1 MSIMTFENKRV
12 LITGAGAGIGR
23 ASAELFASRGAQ
35 VLALDRDRVS
45 LEQMVASGKGDIV
58 IRSFDIT
65 DRKAIASLSREPA
78 FDIVFNCAGIVEA
91 GTALDTSDQ
100 AWARSFDINVTATF
114 DVIRATLPAMLQNG
128 GGSIINMAS
137 IVSSVKGAP
146 NRFAYG
152 ASKAAVIGLT
162 KSVAADF
169 VKQGIRCNAIC
180 PGTVDSPSLQQR
192 LHDTGD
198 YDTALQTFLAR
209 QPMGRFAEPGE
220 VAELVAYLGSDQA
233 AFITGQAIA
242 IDGGWST

>member
-1 MSIMTFENKRV
+1 MSSMTFENKRV

-23 ASAELFASRGAQ
+23 ASAELFASRGAE

-45 LEQMVASGKGDIV
+45 LEQLAFSGKGDIV
-58 IRSFDIT
+58 VRAVDIT
-65 DRKAIASLSREPA
+65 DREAIASLSRESA

-91 GTALDTSDQ
+91 GTVLDTSDQ

-114 DVIRATLPAMLQNG
+114 DVIRATLPAMLG
-128 GGSIINMAS
+128 SGRGSIINMAS

-152 ASKAAVIGLT
+152 ASKAAVVGLT
-162 KSVAADF
+162 KSVAVDF

-220 VAELVAYLGSDQA
+220 IAELVAYLGSDLA
-233 AFITGQAIA
+233 AFVTGQAIA
-242 IDGGWST
+242 IDGGWSA